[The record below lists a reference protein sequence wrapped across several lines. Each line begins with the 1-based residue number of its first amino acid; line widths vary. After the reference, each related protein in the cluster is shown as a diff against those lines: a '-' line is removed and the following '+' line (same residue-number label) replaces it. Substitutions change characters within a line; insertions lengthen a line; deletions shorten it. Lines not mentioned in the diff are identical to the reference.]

1 MMKLKTIFSTL
12 LLALAVVANSVSAKE
27 PGVGVFNVEQ
37 SVIKIAL
44 RDGISPQ
51 EAIDAMMSKANE
63 LNMKNVGRQN
73 VSGELTARGDKV
85 RYLEVFQFCR
95 PADARTMADFNVVY
109 AAYMPCRIAMVE
121 DTDGRFWLVTL
132 NLDMLIENTVLP
144 DDIYTLAIKT
154 NSNMLTIMS
163 SAATGE
169 F

>member
-1 MMKLKTIFSTL
+1 MNLKSIFSALLLTL
-12 LLALAVVANSVSAKE
+12 LFSTTATAKE
-27 PGVGVFNVEQ
+27 PGVSVFNVEQ

-51 EAIDAMMSKANE
+51 DAIDAMMSKAND

-73 VSGELTARGDKV
+73 VSAELNARGNKA
-85 RYLEVFQFCR
+85 RHLEVFQFCR
-95 PADARTMADFNVVY
+95 PADARIMADFNVVY

-121 DTDGRFWLVTL
+121 DVNGRFWLVTL

>member
-1 MMKLKTIFSTL
+1 MNFKSIFAALFVTL
-12 LLALAVVANSVSAKE
+12 LISSAATAKE

-51 EAIDAMMSKANE
+51 DAIDAMMSKATD

-73 VSGELTARGDKV
+73 VSAELSARGEDA
-85 RYLEVFQFCR
+85 RHLEIFQFCR
-95 PADARTMADFNVVY
+95 PSDARTMVDFNVVY

-121 DTDGRFWLVTL
+121 DTNGRFWLVTL

-144 DDIYTLAIKT
+144 DDIYSLAIKT

>member
-1 MMKLKTIFSTL
+1 MKLKTILSTL
-12 LLALAVVANSVSAKE
+12 LMALFISASASAKE

-44 RDGISPQ
+44 RDGITPQ
-51 EAIDAMMSKANE
+51 DAIDAMMSKAND

-73 VSGELTARGDKV
+73 VSAELTARGNKV
-85 RYLEVFQFCR
+85 RHLEVFQFCR
-95 PADARTMADFNVVY
+95 PSDARTMADYNVVY

-121 DTDGRFWLVTL
+121 DTDGRYWLVTI

>member
-1 MMKLKTIFSTL
+1 MNLKTIFSTL
-12 LLALAVVANSVSAKE
+12 LLSLLFSTSVTAEE
-27 PGVGVFNVEQ
+27 PSVGVFNVEQ

-44 RDGISPQ
+44 RKGVSPQ
-51 EAIDAMMSKANE
+51 DAIDAMMSKAND

-73 VSGELTARGDKV
+73 VSAELQARGDKV
-85 RYLEVFQFCR
+85 GHLEVFQFCR
-95 PADARTMADFNVVY
+95 PADARVMADYNVVY
-109 AAYMPCRIAMVE
+109 AAYMPCRISMVQ
-121 DTDGRFWLVTL
+121 DMKGRYWLVTL

-163 SAATGE
+163 AAATGE